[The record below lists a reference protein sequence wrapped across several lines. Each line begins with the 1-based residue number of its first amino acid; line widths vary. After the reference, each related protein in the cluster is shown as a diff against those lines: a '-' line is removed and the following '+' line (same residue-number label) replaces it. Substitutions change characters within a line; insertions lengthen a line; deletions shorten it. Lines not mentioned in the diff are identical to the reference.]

1 MIGNDYIVIN
11 QFAPKGKYW
20 INFMGKQSNEAGRI
34 QAMLDGQG
42 DINSVIA
49 NLLSNGYNKGQILYN
64 GRPLTDAFHKN
75 LEIVA

>member
-1 MIGNDYIVIN
+1 
-11 QFAPKGKYW
+11 
-20 INFMGKQSNEAGRI
+20 MGKQSNEAGRI

-64 GRPLTDAFHKN
+64 GRPLTDTFHKN